1 MFSKKIKPVFVSNKN
16 LIRIGPKRDGGYVI
30 DKRIIK
36 TIDHIITCGLSDD
49 WNFEKD
55 FLKINNNVKVTAYD
69 HTVNKSFWVN
79 RFFKD
84 ILHLFLLKKLSI
96 WKIVNI
102 FRYIDYLFFFKN
114 GNKHHEIKIGKNNIK
129 NKEHNLDIIL
139 KNKKNILLK
148 IDIEGAEYQILNQ
161 ILRNNAKINCL
172 IIEFHEIKKNMRK
185 IINFVEKN
193 KNLKLIHIHANNVSG
208 IDKYGFPYAIEITF
222 VNSKKIKYMKNKNI
236 KNYPIKGLDYPSVK
250 RRVDIPIIFK

>member
-16 LIRIGPKRDGGYVI
+16 LTRIGPKRDGGYVI

-49 WNFEKD
+49 WNFERD
-55 FLKINNNVKVTAYD
+55 FLKINNNVVVTAYD
-69 HTVNKSFWVN
+69 HTVNRSFWIN

-96 WKIVNI
+96 WKIINI

-114 GNKHHEIKIGKNNIK
+114 ENKHHEIKIGKNNIK
-129 NKEHNLDIIL
+129 GKENNLDIVL
-139 KNKKNILLK
+139 KNTKNILLK
-148 IDIEGAEYQILNQ
+148 IDIEGSEYQILNQ
-161 ILRNNAKINCL
+161 IFKHNAKINCL

-185 IINFVEKN
+185 IVNFVEKN

-208 IDKYGFPYAIEITF
+208 IDKNGFPSAIEITF
-222 VNSKKIKYMKNKNI
+222 VNSKKIKYKKDKNN

-250 RRVDIPIIFK
+250 RREEIPLIFK

>member
-36 TIDHIITCGLSDD
+36 AIDHIITCGLSDD

-84 ILHLFLLKKLSI
+84 ILHLFLLKK
-96 WKIVNI
+96 
-102 FRYIDYLFFFKN
+102 
-114 GNKHHEIKIGKNNIK
+114 
-129 NKEHNLDIIL
+129 
-139 KNKKNILLK
+139 
-148 IDIEGAEYQILNQ
+148 
-161 ILRNNAKINCL
+161 
-172 IIEFHEIKKNMRK
+172 
-185 IINFVEKN
+185 
-193 KNLKLIHIHANNVSG
+193 
-208 IDKYGFPYAIEITF
+208 
-222 VNSKKIKYMKNKNI
+222 
-236 KNYPIKGLDYPSVK
+236 
-250 RRVDIPIIFK
+250 